1 MATIDPNIAMG
12 YRPVQI
18 ENPLNQL
25 AAYSQIQGAQ
35 QGQQL
40 NALKMQEAQ
49 LELADRN
56 ALRGLDINNPDF
68 ISNVSRINP
77 KLALELAQKQAASKK
92 LGLESTDLETKNLT
106 NRYKQEKDIFQ
117 YISTPEQ
124 FLARSIHNLNDPL
137 LGPQLKTAGVTED
150 TIRQRLDAATKQP
163 GGFEQLLKQ
172 NILGLDKFIELNKPQ
187 YMEQNLGG
195 TNRITALPG
204 LGIGAPTIVSDA
216 KKTKTYADITA
227 EGNLALNRQEL
238 ANKYD
243 PVLQAN
249 LAEAKAA
256 GDYFGKNKAAAAQAL
271 PGALENATQA
281 IRLIDEMIGT
291 AEVKDK
297 NGKVIKAAG
306 KEHPGFSNYVGVG
319 FPTRFVEGS
328 DAASFEIRQK
338 QIEGKAFLEAFN
350 TLRGGGAITEKEGE
364 KGTLAIMRMNKAT
377 SEAEYKAAARELQEV
392 LRTGVN
398 TMRAK
403 AGQPSGGGGK
413 GGGGGGGVDTSNPL
427 LK

>member
-1 MATIDPNIAMG
+1 
-12 YRPVQI
+12 
-18 ENPLNQL
+18 
-25 AAYSQIQGAQ
+25 
-35 QGQQL
+35 
-40 NALKMQEAQ
+40 
-49 LELADRN
+49 
-56 ALRGLDINNPDF
+56 
-68 ISNVSRINP
+68 
-77 KLALELAQKQAASKK
+77 
-92 LGLESTDLETKNLT
+92 
-106 NRYKQEKDIFQ
+106 
-117 YISTPEQ
+117 
-124 FLARSIHNLNDPL
+124 
-137 LGPQLKTAGVTED
+137 
-150 TIRQRLDAATKQP
+150 
-163 GGFEQLLKQ
+163 
-172 NILGLDKFIELNKPQ
+172 
-187 YMEQNLGG
+187 MEQNLGG

>member
-1 MATIDPNIAMG
+1 MATIDPSIAMG
-12 YRPVQI
+12 YKPVQI
-18 ENPLNQL
+18 ENPINQM
-25 AAYSQIQGAQ
+25 AAYSQLQGAQ
-35 QGQQL
+35 NQ
-40 NALKMQEAQ
+40 NALAQYQLSAAQRADEATNIQNQLYAKHYDPTTGRVNTQGLYGDLAKSPVTAGLIPKLQAQEAELKYKQ
-49 LELADRN
+49 DQGKKIVSEISKLNFETGSKIFSAAQDELKQIDPRSPNAPAQYLAYRKRLYANPELADFFSKTGLTEEATN
-56 ALRGLDINNPDF
+56 AQIMQAIKTPQGLADTILKSMTTADQF
-68 ISNVSRINP
+68 
-77 KLALELAQKQAASKK
+77 QKILQDR
-92 LGLESTDLETKNLT
+92 E
-106 NRYKQEKDIFQ
+106 
-117 YISTPEQ
+117 
-124 FLARSIHNLNDPL
+124 
-137 LGPQLKTAGVTED
+137 QLKVSQ
-150 TIRQRLDAATKQP
+150 RQ
-163 GGFEQLLKQ
+163 
-172 NILGLDKFIELNKPQ
+172 
-187 YMEQNLGG
+187 
-195 TNRITALPG
+195 
-204 LGIGAPTIVSDA
+204 
-216 KKTKTYADITA
+216 ADISQ
-227 EGNLALNRQEL
+227 GNLDVNRQEL
-238 ANKYD
+238 ANKYN

-271 PGALENATQA
+271 PAALENATQA

-291 AEVKDK
+291 AEVRDK

-403 AGQPSGGGGK
+403 AGQPSGGK
-413 GGGGGGGVDTSNPL
+413 GGGGGVDYDALVNKYTQ
-427 LK
+427 